1 MCQSSGNDKEFDT
14 NAVCIKCTY
23 NLCPG
28 LHQLR
33 SWGWGSMQT
42 MKVMKCLSNFTQ
54 QANKNS
60 NHSPRNNPNTN
71 PNPNITIRYTLWH
84 LLVEVKNPIPPTRWP
99 TRRLTWGLTNHRHTT
114 DTSAKITD
122 MSGNVLVGSDSLPLP
137 NIINIYCASNYL
149 QSWTQEA
156 MHPVI

>member
-60 NHSPRNNPNTN
+60 NRSPRNNPNTN
-71 PNPNITIRYTLWH
+71 PNPNITIKYTLWH
-84 LLVEVKNPIPPTRWP
+84 LLVKVKNPIPPTRWP
-99 TRRLTWGLTNHRHTT
+99 TRRLTRGLTNHQHTT
-114 DTSAKITD
+114 DTCQDYRHVRQRVGGIRFFTFIPLIFIVHLITCNP
-122 MSGNVLVGSDSLPLP
+122 GLRRQC
-137 NIINIYCASNYL
+137 I
-149 QSWTQEA
+149 
-156 MHPVI
+156 